1 MTKKAILLTLSAFL
15 YLIGYFPVYAV
26 KAYPFPV
33 SITQPDGT
41 QLTILLQGDEWHHFK
56 TSEDGYL
63 LKENTKGFLTY
74 ATVNSAG
81 VVVESNFIAKNATNR
96 TAPEIQFLKTINKL
110 AVIQSVK
117 SVPHRSKGLVSGS
130 LPQKAYPLLGSP
142 KSLVILVNFTDTSF
156 VTSSPLIA
164 YTNLLNQD
172 RYSANGGTGSARD
185 YFMASSYG
193 KFAPT
198 FDVFG
203 PVNLPHTMAYYGA
216 NDANGNDVNP
226 VQMIVDACTLAN
238 AAGVDFSQ
246 YDTDNNGI
254 IDNVFVYYAGYNEA
268 EHGPA
273 NSIWPHSWDIQVGY
287 NYSGTKA
294 SITFNGKLLQHY
306 ACTSELR
313 GNTGTNMCGIGTFCH
328 EFGHVL
334 GLPDFYDTSGSSP
347 YKPTLEDWDIMD
359 YGPYLNNGRTPP
371 TYSVYERFFLGYLT
385 PVQISTPSNL
395 MLVPIYQGV
404 TVPSNTNNQA
414 FLFSA
419 TTHNLNGASPSP
431 PEFFMV
437 EYRKKTGWDT
447 YLPAEG
453 MCVWHIDY
461 DQTAWTDNVPNN
473 YTGTTQTAASH
484 MRVYL
489 VPPSGVG
496 TTPPTTAFTS
506 GSVTPTTWSGIDINR
521 AIANITKTTDNIT
534 FNFMPS
540 KMSTTGSFTDFST
553 TLGATSTTQSLN
565 VSALNLTGNLSVT
578 LQNSTNFDI
587 KLSTDASWS
596 KSLSLIPVSGSVT
609 ATIQVRLN
617 PKVTGYLT
625 DQLNISGS
633 GLTSP
638 NFNLSGTVTIGPNS
652 PVIFAGKIDNAL
664 AFSATKVNTTNTKTI
679 NLKSTDLN
687 NNLNLVITGANAA
700 MFNVSISSVAKDI
713 ANGITGTN
721 ITISYMPTSTGSHSA
736 TLTISGGGLNPSKV
750 ITLSGI
756 GL

>member
-81 VVVESNFIAKNATNR
+81 AVVESNFIAKNAINR
-96 TAPEIQFLKTINKL
+96 TAPEIQFLKTINKS

-117 SVPHRSKGLVSGS
+117 SVPRRSKALVSGS
-130 LPQKAYPLLGSP
+130 LPQKAFPLLGSP
-142 KSLVILVNFTDTSF
+142 NSLVILVNFTDTSF

-246 YDTDNNGI
+246 YDADNNGI

-334 GLPDFYDTSGSSP
+334 GLPDYYDTSGTQTH
-347 YKPTLEDWDIMD
+347 TLDYWDIMD
-359 YGPYLNNGRTPP
+359 AGAYNNIGRTPP
-371 TYSVYERFFLGYLT
+371 TYSVYERFFLNYIV
-385 PVQISTPSNL
+385 PEQKSTASNL
-395 MLVPIYQGV
+395 TLLPIYQG
-404 TVPSNTNNQA
+404 TTQPLNTTNQA
-414 FLFSA
+414 FLLSA
-419 TTHNLNGASPSP
+419 TTHNLIGANPSP
-431 PEFFMV
+431 TEFFML
-437 EYRKKTGWDT
+437 EYRKKVGWDT

-461 DQTAWTDNVPNN
+461 NASAWANNDLNN
-473 YTGTTQTAASH
+473 YTGTSQTLASH

-553 TLGATSTTQSLN
+553 TLGATSTSQSLN

-652 PVIFAGKIDNAL
+652 PVIFAGKIDNTL

-721 ITISYMPTSTGSHSA
+721 ITISYMPTSIGSHSA

>member
-96 TAPEIQFLKTINKL
+96 TITEIQFLKTINKS

-117 SVPHRSKGLVSGS
+117 SMQLRSKALVSGS

-142 KSLVILVNFTDTSF
+142 KSLVILVNFSDVSY
-156 VTSSPLIA
+156 VTPSPQTA
-164 YTNLLNQD
+164 FTNLLNQSG
-172 RYSANGGTGSARD
+172 YSTNGGTGSAKD
-185 YFMASSYG
+185 YFMSSTYG
-193 KFAPT
+193 KFSPN
-198 FDVFG
+198 FDVVGFYT
-203 PVNLPHTMAYYGA
+203 LPQNMAFYG
-216 NDANGNDVNP
+216 GNDSSGNDLNP
-226 VQMIVDACTLAN
+226 RQMVIDACTLASQN
-238 AAGVDFSQ
+238 GLDFSQ
-246 YDTDNNGI
+246 YDTDNDGYV
-254 IDNVFVYYAGYNEA
+254 DNVFIYYAGFNEA
-268 EHGPA
+268 EGGPA
-273 NSIWPHSWDIQVGY
+273 NSVWPHRWSLA
-287 NYSGTKA
+287 NTSTK
-294 SITFNGKLLQHY
+294 FNGKIVY
-306 ACTSELR
+306 GYSCTSELR
-313 GNTGTNMCGIGTFCH
+313 GSSGSNMCGIGTFCH

-334 GLPDFYDTSGSSP
+334 GLPDYYDTSGTQTH
-347 YKPTLEDWDIMD
+347 TLDYWDIMD
-359 YGPYLNNGRTPP
+359 AGAYNNIGRTPP
-371 TYSVYERFFLGYLT
+371 TYSVYERFFLNYLT
-385 PVQISTPSNL
+385 PQQVNTTNNL
-395 MLVPIYQGV
+395 TLLPIYQG
-404 TVPSNTNNQA
+404 TTQPLNTTNQA

-461 DQTAWTDNVPNN
+461 NASSWANNDLNN
-473 YTGTTQTAASH
+473 YTGTSQTLASH

-521 AIANITKTTDNIT
+521 AITNITKTSNNIT

-587 KLSTDASWS
+587 KFSTDASWS

-638 NFNLSGTVTIGPNS
+638 NFNLSGTATIGPNS
-652 PVIFAGKIDNAL
+652 PVIFAGKIDNTL

-687 NNLNLVITGANAA
+687 NNLNLVIAGAYAA

-721 ITISYMPTSTGSHSA
+721 ITISYMPTSIGSHSA

>member
-81 VVVESNFIAKNATNR
+81 AVVESNFIAKNAANR
-96 TAPEIQFLKTINKL
+96 TITEIQFLKTINKS
-110 AVIQSVK
+110 AVVQSVK

-246 YDTDNNGI
+246 YDADNNGI

-334 GLPDFYDTSGSSP
+334 GLPDYYDTSGTQTH
-347 YKPTLEDWDIMD
+347 TLDYWDIMD
-359 YGPYLNNGRTPP
+359 AGAYNNIGRTPP
-371 TYSVYERFFLGYLT
+371 TYSVYERFFLNYLT
-385 PVQISTPSNL
+385 PQQVNTTNNL
-395 MLVPIYQGV
+395 TLLPIYQG
-404 TVPSNTNNQA
+404 TTQPLNTTNQA

-521 AIANITKTTDNIT
+521 AITNITKTTSNIT
-534 FNFMPS
+534 FNFMAP

-633 GLTSP
+633 GLTTI

-652 PVIFAGKIDNAL
+652 PVIFAGKIDNTL

>member
-81 VVVESNFIAKNATNR
+81 VVVESNFIAKNAINR
-96 TAPEIQFLKTINKL
+96 TAPEIQFLKTINKS
-110 AVIQSVK
+110 AIIQSVK
-117 SVPHRSKGLVSGS
+117 SVPRRSKALVSGS

-142 KSLVILVNFTDTSF
+142 KSLVILVNFSDVSY
-156 VTSSPLIA
+156 VTPSPQTA
-164 YTNLLNQD
+164 FTNLLNQSG
-172 RYSANGGTGSARD
+172 YSTNGGTGSAKD
-185 YFMASSYG
+185 YFMSSTYG
-193 KFAPT
+193 KFAPN
-198 FDVFG
+198 FVVIG
-203 PVNLPHTMAYYGA
+203 PVTLPHTVAYYGT
-216 NDANGNDVNP
+216 NIISTGNDTLP
-226 VQMIVDACTLAN
+226 VQMIVDACTAAN
-238 AAGVDFSQ
+238 AAGLDFTQ
-246 YDTDNNGI
+246 FDTDNNGI

-334 GLPDFYDTSGSSP
+334 GLPDYYDTSGTQAH
-347 YKPTLEDWDIMD
+347 TLDYWDIMD
-359 YGPYLNNGRTPP
+359 AGAYNNIGRTPP
-371 TYSVYERFFLGYLT
+371 TYSVYERFFLNYIV
-385 PVQISTPSNL
+385 PEQKSTASNL
-395 MLVPIYQGV
+395 TLLPIYQG
-404 TVPSNTNNQA
+404 TTQPLNTNNQA

-431 PEFFMV
+431 HEFFLV

-473 YTGTTQTAASH
+473 YTGTTQTVASH

-506 GSVTPTTWSGIDINR
+506 WSVTPTTWSGIDINR
-521 AIANITKTTDNIT
+521 AITNITKTSNNIT

-553 TLGATSTTQSLN
+553 TLGATSTIQSLN

-756 GL
+756 GLQ